1 MSSVA
6 VRTTFKNFLT
16 ANAPTENLIDMSGHY
31 EDVEDLLDQS
41 GVGMG
46 DPWIGLNFIP
56 SDEIGITVPA
66 TNDSGKY
73 RESGIIQVH
82 VVDIA
87 KLAVSDSILAR
98 CETLRNLLR
107 GRRITDLKIEGVT
120 PPSFEAGTTLEF
132 EAGFISAT
140 FIVTY
145 ELDFDL

>member
-1 MSSVA
+1 MSSVT
-6 VRTTFKNFLT
+6 VRTTFKNFLNT
-16 ANAPTENLIDMSGHY
+16 NAPAETFIDMSGHY
-31 EDVEDLLDQS
+31 EDVEDLLDQA
-41 GVGMG
+41 GIGMG
-46 DPWIGLNFIP
+46 DSWVGVNFLP
-56 SDEIGITVPA
+56 ADEIPITVPA
-66 TNDSGKY
+66 TNNTGKY

-107 GRRITDLKIEGVT
+107 GRRIVDLKIEGVT

-140 FIVTY
+140 FIVSY
-145 ELDFDL
+145 EFDFDL